1 MLTKA
6 KKSSKNIKQM
16 DKTRKLHVKVGD
28 TVLVL
33 TGKDKGKT
41 GIVSRVNRKEG
52 KLLVEGINMVK
63 KAVRPNPM
71 IGLQGGLID
80 MEAEI
85 PASRVMLYS
94 LSAEK
99 PTRIKKQVNDGKK
112 VRVCRHSG
120 NAID

>member
-6 KKSSKNIKQM
+6 KKSSKNIKKI
-16 DKTRKLHVKVGD
+16 DKERKMHVKVGD
-28 TVLVL
+28 TVLVI

-41 GIVSRVNRKEG
+41 GIVSRINRKDG

-71 IGLQGGLID
+71 IGLQGGLVE
-80 MEAEI
+80 MEAEL
-85 PASRVMLYS
+85 PSSRVMLYS

-99 PTRIKKQVNDGKK
+99 PTRVKKQVVDGKK
-112 VRVCRHSG
+112 VRVCQHSG